1 MHWLLA
7 AAAAEAQTTNSERT
21 NQCHFFHFLGSRDGW
36 FDGGSWNQGE
46 TQASDRNSEAK
57 I

>member
-7 AAAAEAQTTNSERT
+7 SAAAEAQTTYSERT

-46 TQASDRNSEAK
+46 TQAGDRNSEAK